1 MDTLPNVFWG
11 ELEDIHKTVRKIA
24 PTDYTILIQGET
36 GTGKRLVAKIIHMLS
51 SRRDQPF
58 IPIACG
64 SLSNELVDTDSF
76 GYERCMITIGGT
88 LFFDEVCDMSLDV
101 QSRMMRMLE
110 LKEFSIVRER
120 KKIKLDVRVIASSK
134 KDLRQ
139 AMDAG
144 LFRKDLYYRLNVVT
158 LKLPP
163 LRERREDIIPL
174 AELFAAG
181 RIKKIS
187 PRAKRLLK
195 LYDWP
200 GNVRELRISI
210 DRAIVLGD
218 GKVIEPEDLPPSIRK
233 CARIIPAPLESLNRI
248 EQNHI
253 KRVLKYT
260 EWNRRE
266 AARILGITIE
276 TLRNKINKYTIEKKK
291 GNEKT
296 LRMYRN

>member
-1 MDTLPNVFWG
+1 METLPNIFWG
-11 ELEDIHKTVRKIA
+11 KLEEIHRTVGKIA
-24 PTDYTILIQGET
+24 PTDIGVLIQGET
-36 GTGKRLVAKIIHMLS
+36 GTGKRLVAKIIHVLS

-58 IPIACG
+58 ISIASG
-64 SLSNELVDTDSF
+64 SLSNEFMDTDGC
-76 GYERCMITIGGT
+76 GYERYPFAIGGT
-88 LFFDEVCDMSLDV
+88 LFFDEIGDMSLDM

-110 LKEFSIVRER
+110 SREFLMVRER
-120 KKIKLDVRVIASSK
+120 KKIKIDVRVIASSK

-139 AMDAG
+139 AMDSG
-144 LFRKDLYYRLNVVT
+144 KFRKDLYYRLNIVT

-174 AELFAAG
+174 AESFASG
-181 RIKKIS
+181 RVKKIS
-187 PRAKRLLK
+187 PRAKRLLE

-200 GNVRELRISI
+200 GNVRELRICI

-233 CARIIPAPLESLNRI
+233 CARIIPAPLEPLNRI

-253 KRVLKYT
+253 KRALKYT
-260 EWNRRE
+260 EWNRKE
-266 AARILGITIE
+266 AARILGITLE
-276 TLRNKINKYTIEKKK
+276 ALGDKIQKYAIEKRT

-296 LRMYRN
+296 LRLYKN

>member
-1 MDTLPNVFWG
+1 METLPNIFWG
-11 ELEDIHKTVRKIA
+11 ELEDIHSTVRKIA
-24 PTDYTILIQGET
+24 PTDITILIQGET

-51 SRRDQPF
+51 SRCDQPF

-64 SLSNELVDTDSF
+64 SLSNEFIDTDGY
-76 GYERCMITIGGT
+76 GYEQSPITIGGT
-88 LFFDEVCDMSLDV
+88 LFFDEIGDMSLDM
-101 QSRMMRMLE
+101 QSRIMRMLE
-110 LKEFSIVRER
+110 LREFLIVRER
-120 KKIKLDVRVIASSK
+120 KKIKIDVRVIASSK

-144 LFRKDLYYRLNVVT
+144 KFRKDLYYRLNIVT

-163 LRERREDIIPL
+163 LRERKEDIIPL
-174 AELFAAG
+174 AEFFAAG
-181 RIKKIS
+181 RVKKIS

-200 GNVRELRISI
+200 GNVRELRICM

-218 GKVIEPEDLPPSIRK
+218 GRVVEPEDLPPSIRK
-233 CARIIPAPLESLNRI
+233 CARIIPAPLESLNLI

-253 KRVLKYT
+253 KRALKYT
-260 EWNRRE
+260 EWNKKQ
-266 AARILGITIE
+266 AARILGITLE
-276 TLRNKINKYTIEKKK
+276 TLRNKINKYAIEKKT

-296 LRMYRN
+296 LRLYKN

>member
-1 MDTLPNVFWG
+1 METLPNIFWG
-11 ELEDIHKTVRKIA
+11 ELEDIHRTVRKIA
-24 PTDYTILIQGET
+24 PTDITILIQGET

-51 SRRDQPF
+51 SRCDQPF

-64 SLSNELVDTDSF
+64 SLSSEFINTD
-76 GYERCMITIGGT
+76 GYEYERCPITIGGT
-88 LFFDEVCDMSLDV
+88 LFFDEIGDMSLDM
-101 QSRMMRMLE
+101 QSRIMRMLE
-110 LKEFSIVRER
+110 LREFLIVRDK
-120 KKIKLDVRVIASSK
+120 KKIKIDIRVIASSK

-139 AMDAG
+139 VMDAG
-144 LFRKDLYYRLNVVT
+144 KFRKDLYYRLNIVT
-158 LKLPP
+158 LKLLP

-174 AELFAAG
+174 AEYFAAG
-181 RIKKIS
+181 RVKKIS

-200 GNVRELRISI
+200 GNVRELRICM

-253 KRVLKYT
+253 KRALKYT
-260 EWNRRE
+260 EWNRKE
-266 AARILGITIE
+266 AACILGITLK
-276 TLRNKINKYTIEKKK
+276 TLRNKINKYAIEKRT

-296 LRMYRN
+296 LRLYKN